1 VYSETFAAAG
11 ARTGSTISVL
21 NGSASDFAASA
32 SDFGG
37 GVSLSYDAGT
47 GGYTVRDAGGASA
60 TFEPK
65 SINKT
70 ATDKSNGRVTV
81 YQLASEGTSDDL
93 VLYNTGAANPELK
106 LSYVSYGAW
115 QHVSDNGSTLAA
127 TQQYFVYGIRQG
139 ADQPSTGSASYT
151 TTVDGL
157 WTNPDGVY
165 SLAGT
170 SQFTADFAAK
180 TVATSL
186 NLGASRTRVDGTID
200 SRPFGRIDG
209 TGTIAA
215 LGGGFGGTMAQ
226 VGAAGDGHAYSGTF
240 NGAFFGPH
248 GEEMGYTFSLTSPGG
263 VVAGAVVGKG
273 N

>member
-1 VYSETFAAAG
+1 
-11 ARTGSTISVL
+11 
-21 NGSASDFAASA
+21 
-32 SDFGG
+32 
-37 GVSLSYDAGT
+37 
-47 GGYTVRDAGGASA
+47 
-60 TFEPK
+60 
-65 SINKT
+65 
-70 ATDKSNGRVTV
+70 VTV
-81 YQLASEGTSDDL
+81 YHQASGNTSDDL
-93 VLYNTGAANPELK
+93 VLYNPGAANPDLK

-115 QHVSDNGSTLAA
+115 QHVIDNGSTLAA
-127 TQQYFVYGIRQG
+127 NQQYFVYGIRQA

-170 SQFTADFAAK
+170 SQFTADFSAK

-186 NLGASRTRVDGTID
+186 NLGASRVRADGTVEAR
-200 SRPFGRIDG
+200 SFGRVDG

-215 LGGGFGGTMAQ
+215 LGGGFSGTMAQ
-226 VGAAGDGHAYSGTF
+226 VGAAGDGHAYSGSF

-248 GEEMGYTFSLTSPGG
+248 GEEMGYAFSLSSPGG
-263 VVAGAVVGKG
+263 IVAGAVVGKG